1 MCRTSRKSGALAY
14 RIPMG
19 LFRPVAGRLYFFIS
33 LLINNLQCRC
43 LYFLRKSFLGHT
55 PVWKFSNSC
64 IVQPVK
70 WLVRRSSYRKNPKRA
85 FRYFREI
92 SKKDLSASSFLSV
105 RPSVRMEQIGSRLTD
120 LIKLAFGLS
129 FENLSINFKFH

>member
-14 RIPMG
+14 RIP
-19 LFRPVAGRLYFFIS
+19 RPVAGQLYFFIS

-70 WLVRRSSYRKNPKRA
+70 WLVRCSSYGKNPKRV

-92 SKKDLSASSFLSV
+92 SKKTISFVISL
-105 RPSVRMEQIGSRLTD
+105 RPSVRMEQIGSRWTD

-129 FENLSINFKFH
+129 FENLSINFKFY